1 MHTTKPQEKPDL
13 RQLGITER
21 PPEHLL
27 LAALAFRSE
36 DAATSQTALESLRA
50 LVRAELEDELA
61 PPESE
66 TGELGFQSNYD
77 DYGLLVTVGIS
88 TSGYDRLGVPG
99 ERRPRDL
106 QPMPPDMLDA
116 SGGGSGAQLAGE
128 GDLLLKVCSN
138 DVFVVEHVLRRVE
151 HELASAFEVLWVQT
165 GAQRYNTRQSDNPR
179 HESRALI
186 GFLDGTSNLDPSQP
200 GDRGLIFTDHAN
212 ATYPPIPTSDQ
223 YSGASFPGDLR
234 LPPTEAEPVL
244 LDGGT
249 YLAVEVLLIKTP
261 DWDAQSRAEQERSV
275 GQDKQSGQRLPN
287 AEPDSHVLKSN
298 PGRPEDPPR
307 RFLRRGYALVRPEG
321 AALGR
326 GLVFIAFGRT
336 LSTQVEFV
344 QRAWINNP
352 NFPQNGAGRDLLL
365 ERFVQPRLLA
375 GGFYF
380 VPPLKKAT
388 QPWSWVI

>member
-27 LAALAFRSE
+27 LAALTFRSE
-36 DAATSQTALESLRA
+36 DLATNQAALESLRA
-50 LVRAELEDELA
+50 LVRAELEDKLA

-66 TGELGFQSNYD
+66 TGELGFQSNYE
-77 DYGLLVTVGIS
+77 DYGLLITLAIS
-88 TSGYDRLGVPG
+88 TSGYERLGVPE

-106 QPMPPDMLDA
+106 QPMPPDILDS
-116 SGGGSGAQLAGE
+116 SGSATGAQSAGE
-128 GDLLLKVCSN
+128 GDLLLKVCSD
-138 DVFVVEHVLRRVE
+138 DVFIVEHVLRRVE
-151 HELASAFEVLWVQT
+151 HELGTAFQMLWVQT
-165 GAQRYNTRQSDNPR
+165 GAQRYNTRQSGNPR
-179 HESRALI
+179 HETRALI

-200 GDRGLIFTDHAN
+200 GDRALIFTDHTDT
-212 ATYPPIPTSDQ
+212 TYPPLPTSDQ
-223 YSGASFPGDLR
+223 YSGATFPPDLR
-234 LPPTEAEPVL
+234 QPPTEAEPAVL
-244 LDGGT
+244 DAGS
-249 YLAVEVLLIKTP
+249 YLAVEVFLNKTSE
-261 DWDAQSRAEQERSV
+261 WDAQSRADQERSV
-275 GQDKQSGQRLPN
+275 GQDKQTGQRLPN

-298 PGRPEDPPR
+298 PGRPEDAQR

-321 AALGR
+321 TALAR
-326 GLVFIAFGRT
+326 GLVFMAFGRT

-365 ERFVQPRLLA
+365 ERFVQPRLLS

-380 VPPLKKAT
+380 APPLQKAS